1 MKLSISTLLIGMFF
15 ISGLRAQESPSL
27 SLDSGSVDSQFEY
40 VIKKSN
46 NYQEYE
52 VIPKGWMVKLRSQ
65 VSDTLKGM
73 RSEKISL
80 NQELNLRADKI
91 KELTGQLSSTQDSL
105 QTTRAAQDEMALL
118 GIPMSKGGYRSVMW
132 SIIGVLLLLLIV
144 FIIRFRASNAI
155 TVQTKENLANLQDEF
170 DDHRK
175 RSLEREQ
182 KLRRELQDELN
193 KQRRQ

>member
-1 MKLSISTLLIGMFF
+1 MKLSLSTLLIGMVF
-15 ISGLRAQESPSL
+15 ISSLRAQETQSL

-65 VSDTLKGM
+65 VADTLKGM

-91 KELTGQLSSTQDSL
+91 EELTGQLASTQDSL
-105 QTTRAAQDEMALL
+105 QATRVAQDEMALL
-118 GIPMSKGGYRSVMW
+118 GMPMSKGGYRSVMW
-132 SIIGVLLLLLIV
+132 SIIGILLLLLIV
-144 FIIRFRASNAI
+144 FIIRFRTSNTL